1 MAVPKSKV
9 SSARKNKRR
18 SSTWKLEAPAMA
30 KCPKC
35 GEYNLSHRVCSQ
47 CGSYDGKEVVKVSK

>member
-1 MAVPKSKV
+1 MAVPKSKT

-35 GEYNLSHRVCSQ
+35 GEYNLSHRVCSK